1 MHDYLRAIGF
11 SNIKKNKDVRDILNL
26 VMLRPTSEY
35 VSSATDEEAVFGE
48 KVKEFAE
55 RIGISVRGEYDESG
69 QFHVGYYFPY
79 FKAKNATLKDEVT
92 IEKQSDRD
100 AYAGICDNVKVGV
113 SLIFQLLN
121 MADFID
127 YTEFHKG
134 SLFYAPMYLTGLSV
148 SGKVI
153 LPLMK
158 TEEDVRRRRDES
170 INRDRMIAAAREG
183 DQDAIE
189 SLTLEDIDLYATISR
204 RSKKEDVLTIVESYF
219 MPYGI
224 AYDQYSIMGDILSV
238 EAVKNSL
245 TEESIYILSLE
256 CNNLIFDMCINKEDL
271 LGEPLPGRR
280 FRGNVWMQGTVDFM
294 GL

>member
-48 KVKEFAE
+48 KVKEFAD
-55 RIGISVRGEYDESG
+55 RMGISVRGEYDENG

-79 FKAKNATLKDEVT
+79 FKAKNPTLKDEVT

-238 EAVKNSL
+238 ETVKNSL
-245 TEESIYILSLE
+245 TEESIYILLLE
-256 CNNLIFDMCINKEDL
+256 CNNLIFDICINKEDL

>member
-11 SNIKKNKDVRDILNL
+11 SKIKKNKDVRDILNL

-35 VSSATDEEAVFGE
+35 VSSAAGDEAAFGE

-55 RIGISVRGEYDESG
+55 RMGISVRGEYDDNS

-79 FKAKNATLKDEVT
+79 FRARNCTFKDEVT
-92 IEKQSDRD
+92 IEKQSDKD

-121 MADFID
+121 MADYID

-134 SLFYAPMYLTGLSV
+134 SLFYAPMYLSGLSI

-158 TEEDVRRRRDES
+158 TEADVRRKRDEN

-189 SLTLEDIDLYATISR
+189 SLTLEDIDMYATISR
-204 RSKKEDVLTIVESYF
+204 RAKKEDVLTIVESYF

-224 AYDQYSIMGDILSV
+224 ACDQYSIMGDILSV
-238 EAVKNSL
+238 EMVQNSL
-245 TEESIYILSLE
+245 TEEWIYILSLE
-256 CNNLIFDMCINKEDL
+256 CNNLVFDICINKEDL

-280 FRGNVWMQGTVDFM
+280 FRGTVWVQGTVDFM

>member
-1 MHDYLRAIGF
+1 MQTVWQPLKAVSYTHL
-11 SNIKKNKDVRDILNL
+11 DVYKRQ
-26 VMLRPTSEY
+26 TSEY

-134 SLFYAPMYLTGLSV
+134 SLFYAPMYLTCLLYTSFDMRILFA
-148 SGKVI
+148 VI
-153 LPLMK
+153 NQFCFN
-158 TEEDVRRRRDES
+158 RR
-170 INRDRMIAAAREG
+170 ING
-183 DQDAIE
+183 
-189 SLTLEDIDLYATISR
+189 Y
-204 RSKKEDVLTIVESYF
+204 IVF
-219 MPYGI
+219 YGI
-224 AYDQYSIMGDILSV
+224 FYV
-238 EAVKNSL
+238 
-245 TEESIYILSLE
+245 
-256 CNNLIFDMCINKEDL
+256 F
-271 LGEPLPGRR
+271 
-280 FRGNVWMQGTVDFM
+280 
-294 GL
+294 

>member
-11 SNIKKNKDVRDILNL
+11 SKIKKNKDVRDILNL

-35 VSSATDEEAVFGE
+35 VSSAADEEAVFGE
-48 KVKEFAE
+48 KVKEFAD
-55 RIGISVRGEYDESG
+55 RMGISVRGEYDENG

-79 FKAKNATLKDEVT
+79 FKAKNPTLKDEVT

-134 SLFYAPMYLTGLSV
+134 SLFYAPMYLSGLSV
-148 SGKVI
+148 SGKII

-158 TEEDVRRRRDES
+158 TDEDVRRRRDES

-189 SLTLEDIDLYATISR
+189 SLTLEDIDMYATISR

-238 EAVKNSL
+238 ETVQNSL

-256 CNNLIFDMCINKEDL
+256 CNNLIFDICINKEDL

-280 FRGNVWMQGTVDFM
+280 FRGTVWMQGTVDFM